1 MVQNLWKGRVQSCIY
16 MMNNVAS
23 PIRPNSAEPEEER
36 LLKLFWNRAEL
47 KKELAS
53 LRAEGDRLKEQ
64 LQQQEGATFRSQQ
77 RLEQLEGLL
86 ADPLQ
91 AANAAVFYQLR
102 GVWHSCRK
110 KMLRMANDLFEHQE
124 AREKQRVLDVFEAK
138 HGAALNVILGH
149 IEKAQREVKELK
161 QEIRSLRERHQK
173 LGGFWNHFNR
183 RALVSKADPY
193 KLEIQRAEAKLE
205 RLHQA
210 RKEKESEARPEFD
223 GLSVEGKRKIN
234 LALIVIAQE
243 LFLHFDKTNISVL
256 SREASVRQVHDAT
269 YGGIDEC
276 REMNA
281 YIEKRLRSMPG
292 GGDLAATL
300 QTRTKILEKTATYR
314 RDTDTVP
321 VAGTCSEIQVEI
333 AGDFDKRKTKS
344 IPVNV
349 LAEEYWE
356 IYTVLLT

>member
-1 MVQNLWKGRVQSCIY
+1 
-16 MMNNVAS
+16 MMNNVVS
-23 PIRPNSAEPEEER
+23 TLRSDSVEPEEER

-77 RLEQLEGLL
+77 RLEELEVLL

-102 GVWHSCRK
+102 GVWHNCRK
-110 KMLRMANDLFEHQE
+110 KMSRMASDLSEHQE
-124 AREKQRVLDVFEAK
+124 AREKQRVLDLFEGK
-138 HGAALNVILGH
+138 HRAALEVILGH
-149 IEKAQREVKELK
+149 IEKAEHETSELK
-161 QEIRSLRERHQK
+161 QEIRLLRDRHQK
-173 LGGFWNHFNR
+173 LGGFWNYFKR
-183 RALVSKADPY
+183 RALVSQASALKIEA
-193 KLEIQRAEAKLE
+193 KRAEARLE
-205 RLHQA
+205 RFQQA
-210 RKEKESEARPEFD
+210 MKDKEAEARPHFD
-223 GLSVEGKRKIN
+223 TLSVEGKRKIN
-234 LALIVIAQE
+234 LALIVVAQE
-243 LFLHFDKTNISVL
+243 LFLHFNERNISVL
-256 SREASVRQVHDAT
+256 SREASVRQVNDAT

-276 REMNA
+276 REINT

-300 QTRTKILEKTATYR
+300 QSRTKILEKDATYR
-314 RDTDTVP
+314 RETDTVP
-321 VAGTCSEIQVEI
+321 VAGTCSEIQMKITGGENDT
-333 AGDFDKRKTKS
+333 GKTKP

-356 IYTVLLT
+356 IYSVLLT

>member
-1 MVQNLWKGRVQSCIY
+1 
-16 MMNNVAS
+16 MNNAAAPLQS
-23 PIRPNSAEPEEER
+23 NSSEPDEER

-64 LQQQEGATFRSQQ
+64 LQQQEGATLRSQQ

-110 KMLRMANDLFEHQE
+110 KMSRMANDLFEHQQG
-124 AREKQRVLDVFEAK
+124 RERQRTLDIFETK
-138 HGAALNVILGH
+138 HQAALDVILGH
-149 IEKAQREVKELK
+149 IEKAEREVNELK

-173 LGGFWNHFNR
+173 LGGFWNYFKR
-183 RALVSKADPY
+183 RALVSKADPI
-193 KLEIQRAEAKLE
+193 KVEIERADARLE
-205 RLHQA
+205 RFRLA
-210 RKEKESEARPEFD
+210 RKEKESEARPVVD
-223 GLSVEGKRKIN
+223 AVSIEGRRKIN

-243 LFLHFDKTNISVL
+243 LFLHFDQHNISVL
-256 SREASVRQVHDAT
+256 AREASVRQVHDAT

-292 GGDLAATL
+292 GEDLAATL
-300 QTRTKILEKTATYR
+300 QNRTKALEKSAMYR

-321 VAGTCSEIQVEI
+321 VAGTCSEIPVKMTDGFETHKIQ
-333 AGDFDKRKTKS
+333 S
-344 IPVNV
+344 IPLNV

-356 IYTVLLT
+356 IYSVLLT

>member
-1 MVQNLWKGRVQSCIY
+1 
-16 MMNNVAS
+16 MNNVAS
-23 PIRPNSAEPEEER
+23 PLRSSSSEPDEER

-91 AANAAVFYQLR
+91 AANASVFYQLR

-110 KMLRMANDLFEHQE
+110 KMVRMANDLLEHQE
-124 AREKQRVLDVFEAK
+124 SREKQRALDLLEDKHRAALDVILQHIAK
-138 HGAALNVILGH
+138 A
-149 IEKAQREVKELK
+149 EREVNELK
-161 QEIRSLRERHQK
+161 QEIRSMRDQHQK
-173 LGGFWNHFNR
+173 LGGFWNYFKR
-183 RALVSKADPY
+183 RELVSQASAHKFEV
-193 KLEIQRAEAKLE
+193 KRAEAKLE
-205 RLHQA
+205 RFNQA
-210 RKEKESEARPEFD
+210 RKEKESEARPDFNA
-223 GLSVEGKRKIN
+223 LSVEGKRKIN

-243 LFLHFDKTNISVL
+243 LYIHFEPRNISVL
-256 SREASVRQVHDAT
+256 AREASVRQVHDAT

-276 REMNA
+276 RELNA
-281 YIEKRLRSMPG
+281 YIEQRLRNMPG
-292 GGDLAATL
+292 GEDFAATL
-300 QTRTKILEKTATYR
+300 QNRTKILEESATYR

-321 VAGTCSEIQVEI
+321 VAVTCSEIPAKVS
-333 AGDFDKRKTKS
+333 GDFDTNKTRS

>member
-1 MVQNLWKGRVQSCIY
+1 MVQGPWKGRVQSCIY
-16 MMNNVAS
+16 MMNDIAS
-23 PIRPNSAEPEEER
+23 PARSSISEPEEER

-53 LRAEGDRLKEQ
+53 LRAEGHRLKEQ
-64 LQQQEGATFRSQQ
+64 LQQQEGATLRSQQ

-110 KMLRMANDLFEHQE
+110 KMSRMANDLLEHQQG
-124 AREKQRVLDVFEAK
+124 REKRRVNDVFETK
-138 HGAALNVILGH
+138 QQAALDVILNH
-149 IEKAQREVKELK
+149 IENAEREVKAHK

-173 LGGFWNHFNR
+173 LGGFWNYFRR
-183 RALVSKADPY
+183 RALVSAAGPHKDE
-193 KLEIQRAEAKLE
+193 LRNAEA
-205 RLHQA
+205 RLA
-210 RKEKESEARPEFD
+210 RFRLAKKEKEAEDRPVFD
-223 GLSVEGKRKIN
+223 ALSVDGKRKIN

-243 LFLHFDKTNISVL
+243 LFLHFERRKISVL
-256 SREASVRQVHDAT
+256 AREASVRQVHDAS

-276 REMNA
+276 RELNV

-292 GGDLAATL
+292 GEDLAATL
-300 QTRTKILEKTATYR
+300 QKRTKILAKSATYR

-321 VAGTCSEIQVEI
+321 VAGGCSEIPVEI
-333 AGDFDKRKTKS
+333 SDDFDTHKTKT

-356 IYTVLLT
+356 ISSVLLT

>member
-1 MVQNLWKGRVQSCIY
+1 
-16 MMNNVAS
+16 MNNVAS
-23 PIRPNSAEPEEER
+23 PLRSSSSEPEEER

-110 KMLRMANDLFEHQE
+110 KMVRMANDLLEHQE
-124 AREKQRVLDVFEAK
+124 ARENRRVLDLFEDK
-138 HGAALNVILGH
+138 HQAALDVILEH
-149 IEKAQREVKELK
+149 IAKAEREVNELK
-161 QEIRSLRERHQK
+161 QEIRSMRDRHQK
-173 LGGFWNHFNR
+173 LGGFWNYFKR
-183 RALVSKADPY
+183 RELVSQASAHKFEV
-193 KLEIQRAEAKLE
+193 KRAEANLE
-205 RLHQA
+205 RFNQA
-210 RKEKESEARPEFD
+210 RKEKESEARPDFNA
-223 GLSVEGKRKIN
+223 LSVEGKRKIN

-243 LFLHFDKTNISVL
+243 LYIHFEPRNISVL
-256 SREASVRQVHDAT
+256 AREASVRQVHDAT

-276 REMNA
+276 RKLNA
-281 YIEKRLRSMPG
+281 YIEHRLRNMPG
-292 GGDLAATL
+292 GEDFAATL
-300 QTRTKILEKTATYR
+300 QNRTKILEKNASYR

-321 VAGTCSEIQVEI
+321 VAGTCSEIQAKVSGE
-333 AGDFDKRKTKS
+333 FDTNKTKS

>member
-1 MVQNLWKGRVQSCIY
+1 MVQDLWKGRVQSRIY
-16 MMNNVAS
+16 MMNNVALPLRS
-23 PIRPNSAEPEEER
+23 NSAEPEEER

-47 KKELAS
+47 KKELAA
-53 LRAEGDRLKEQ
+53 LRAEGHRLKEQ

-102 GVWHSCRK
+102 GLWHSCRK

-124 AREKQRVLDVFEAK
+124 TREKQRVLDIFEAK
-138 HGAALNVILGH
+138 HRAALDVILGH
-149 IEKAQREVKELK
+149 IKKAEGEVKELK

-173 LGGFWNHFNR
+173 LSGFWNYFTR
-183 RALVSKADPY
+183 RALVSKAGPY
-193 KLEIQRAEAKLE
+193 KLEMKRAEAKLE
-205 RLHQA
+205 RFHLA
-210 RKEKESEARPEFD
+210 RKEKESQARPAFD

-243 LFLHFDKTNISVL
+243 LFLHFDKSNISVL
-256 SREASVRQVHDAT
+256 AREASVRQVHDAT

-300 QTRTKILEKTATYR
+300 QNRTKILEKSATYR

-321 VAGTCSEIQVEI
+321 VAGTCAEIQVQI
-333 AGDFDKRKTKS
+333 ADDVDTRKTKS
-344 IPVNV
+344 IPINV

-356 IYTVLLT
+356 IYTVLLS

>member
-1 MVQNLWKGRVQSCIY
+1 MVQDFWKGRVQLCIY
-16 MMNNVAS
+16 MMNNVAAPLHS
-23 PIRPNSAEPEEER
+23 NGSEPEEER

-86 ADPLQ
+86 ADPMQ

-102 GVWHSCRK
+102 GVWNNCRK
-110 KMLRMANDLFEHQE
+110 KMSRMASDLLEHQE
-124 AREKQRVLDVFEAK
+124 AREKQRALDIFEGKHRSALDV
-138 HGAALNVILGH
+138 VLGH
-149 IEKAQREVKELK
+149 IEKAEQEVSDLK
-161 QEIRSLRERHQK
+161 QEIRSLRDRHQK
-173 LGGFWNHFNR
+173 LGGFWNYFKR
-183 RALVSKADPY
+183 RTLVSTASGY
-193 KLEIQRAEAKLE
+193 KIEIKRAEAKLE
-205 RLHQA
+205 RFQKA
-210 RKEKESEARPEFD
+210 RKEKEAEARPQFEA
-223 GLSVEGKRKIN
+223 LSVEGKRKIN

-243 LFLHFDKTNISVL
+243 LFLHFDQRNISVL
-256 SREASVRQVHDAT
+256 AREASVRQVHDAT

-276 REMNA
+276 RELNT
-281 YIEKRLRSMPG
+281 YIEQRLRNLPG
-292 GGDLAATL
+292 GEDLATKL
-300 QTRTKILEKTATYR
+300 QNRTKILEKNATYR

-321 VAGTCSEIQVEI
+321 VAGTCSEIQTDVTNDPGTGKI
-333 AGDFDKRKTKS
+333 KS

-349 LAEEYWE
+349 LAEEYWD